1 MNPANI
7 LGIDIGSVSICIAE
21 ISPQKDLIRTSYGFH
36 HGAINDTLKVM
47 LGDVNLSGI
56 CAVAATT
63 STPSMLKV
71 NRIYD
76 NRVSIITACRHFHK
90 KIGSILLVGG
100 EKFGLIQFDTEGNYL
115 HFKANTSCAAGTG
128 SFLDQQADRLNLAGI
143 EQLSEIA
150 FTNTGVIPKIASRC
164 AVFAKTDLVHAQQE
178 GYTLAEICD
187 GLCHGLAK
195 NIVDTAFAGEKTN
208 GPVIFTGGVS
218 RNRAVVRHIEEMI
231 GCKVIVEK
239 TLYGAV
245 GAALNLVQDMSNDRR
260 YPTIAG
266 TRVSSADGLLT
277 QRPVH
282 KGYYHAPLTLQLS
295 NYPDFDS
302 SDHYEFQWAD
312 SKNGYPVEVDIYQ
325 KLDPGTL
332 YKIYLGIDIGS
343 TSTKAMMMGSDQAVL
358 AGFYTR
364 TAARPVEAIQNIFAA
379 IADMAG
385 KKAVSLNVIGAG
397 TTGSGRKFAGKI
409 IGADLIVDE
418 ITAHARAACQLN
430 PQVDTIIEIGGQDSK
445 FTTLKNGAVTF
456 SIMNTVC
463 AAGTGS
469 FIEEQAHKLGC
480 ALDEFSDRT
489 ENQRSPLVSD
499 RCTVF
504 MERDTNHYL
513 TEGYTVN
520 EVLASVLHAVRENYL
535 TKVAIEN
542 NIGNT
547 ILFQGA
553 TAKNKALVAAFEQR
567 LKKPIHVS
575 RYCHLTGALGTAIL
589 LSEQKTPST
598 TFRGLDLYKERIP
611 IQSEVCE
618 LCTNHCKLT
627 LADVG
632 GERVAY
638 GFLCGRDYATAN
650 YVSNNR
656 CGFDLLRERKKAMSF
671 KPQSKRQTG
680 LTIGIPAALHLYE
693 DLVLWQKFFNLLG
706 IETVT
711 SEKCSNAI
719 KEGKHITAAE
729 FCAPVTA
736 LHGHI
741 KHLLTNPAG
750 TERVDFIFMPYY
762 FEKKATEKGV
772 RRHYCYYTQ
781 FSPSVIAAAAGRL
794 TDISSSDHKLLMPLL
809 NYLYSS
815 FHTKIELYRML
826 KSISKIP
833 IGFLEVSAA
842 YDRALEFKKSGQL
855 KLKELYKKHLTETGN
870 DIHAV
875 LLGRP
880 YTVLCPQMNK
890 GIPDIFASLGIK
902 AFYQDMLSYRR
913 QDVALI
919 QPLLY
924 ELHWHYAAKILEAA
938 EIIAQSKNA
947 YPVLMTS
954 FKCSPDSF
962 VVEYFKKIMESHAK
976 PYLIL
981 QLDEHDATTGY
992 ETRIE
997 AAVRSFGNHYRAAN
1011 TTKPRIPTPALIAG
1025 REKTLADKTLILP
1038 AWDNLSLR
1046 LVVAGLRRVGIDAR
1060 LMEET
1065 PTCIQKS
1072 LRYNSGQCIPLN
1084 IIAQEFIDYVES
1096 HQLDPAKTALWMV
1109 SSTISCNFG
1118 LFPHHIKTLLDAYGQ
1133 GMENVGIYTG
1143 SLSFADISLKLPL
1156 NTYLAFMVGGL
1167 VRRIG
1172 CKIRPYE
1179 KVSGT
1184 TDRVIKG
1191 AMDVLVEAFSGNQS
1205 KEKAVAEVVSRFEAI
1220 ETIHDGSVFHSDRQR
1235 PKVAIFGDLYV
1246 RDNEVINQNLIHFI
1260 EEQGGEVI
1268 TTPYSSFVQ
1277 MIAKP
1282 YLRKWFIEG
1291 RYLNVLSSKAMR
1303 ATATRLERIYYSYF
1317 NRILKE
1323 SLQAYNESPQK
1334 ILSQYNLRIEHTG
1347 ESMDN
1352 ILKVFY
1358 IKRHYPDVSLFVQT
1372 SPAFCCPSLVTEAM
1386 AKEIEDK
1393 TGVPVVSITYDGTGG
1408 NKNEAIIPYLK
1419 FPRKKDHHEKGEHM
1433 PQRRVFS

>member
-1 MNPANI
+1 MISANI
-7 LGIDIGSVSICIAE
+7 LGIDIGSVSIGIAE
-21 ISPQKDLIRTSYGFH
+21 LSPQKDLIRKSYGFH
-36 HGAINDTLKVM
+36 HGAISDTLKVM
-47 LGDVNLSGI
+47 LGDFNLAEI

-63 STPSMLKV
+63 STPSILKV
-71 NRIYD
+71 HRIYD
-76 NRVSIITACRHFHK
+76 NRVSIITACRHYHL

-100 EKFGLIQFDTEGNYL
+100 EKFGLIQFDSNGNYL

-128 SFLDQQADRLNLAGI
+128 SFLDQQAARLNLAGI
-143 EQLSEIA
+143 EQLSDIA
-150 FTNTGVIPKIASRC
+150 FANSGVIPKIASRC

-195 NIVDTAFAGEKTN
+195 NIVDTAFAGVKPN

-239 TLYGAV
+239 TLYGAA
-245 GAALNLVQDMSNDRR
+245 GAALNLMQEMSNDRR

-266 TRVSSADGLLT
+266 SRISSADDLLT
-277 QRPVH
+277 LEPVH
-282 KGYYHAPLTLQLS
+282 KAYYHAPLTLQLCD
-295 NYPDFDS
+295 YPDFNS

-312 SKNGYPVEVDIYQ
+312 SENPYSVEVDVYQ
-325 KLDPGTL
+325 KLNPGAT
-332 YKIYLGIDIGS
+332 YNIYLGIDIGS
-343 TSTKAMMMGSDQAVL
+343 TSTKAMMTGSDQAVL

-364 TAARPVEAIQNIFAA
+364 TAARPVAAVQNILAA
-379 IADMAG
+379 IADMAAI
-385 KKAVSLNVIGAG
+385 KEVSLNVVGAG

-409 IGADLIVDE
+409 IGADLVVDE

-445 FTTLKNGAVTF
+445 FTTLKDGAVTF

-469 FIEEQAHKLGC
+469 FIEEQAQRLGC

-513 TEGYTVN
+513 NEGYTVN
-520 EVLASVLHAVRENYL
+520 EVLASVLHAIRENYL

-542 NIGNT
+542 NIGDT

-589 LSEQKTPST
+589 LAEQKIAST
-598 TFRGLDLYKERIP
+598 TFRGLDLYKMRIP

-618 LCTNHCKLT
+618 LCTNHCKIT

-638 GFLCGRDYATAN
+638 GFLCGRDYDTVT

-656 CGFDLLRERKKAMSF
+656 CGFDLLRERKKTMSF
-671 KPQSKRQTG
+671 KPQSKPGAG

-693 DLVLWQKFFNLLG
+693 DLAMWRKFFNSLG

-711 SEKCSNAI
+711 SEKYSNAI
-719 KEGKHITAAE
+719 REGKHLSSAE
-729 FCAPVTA
+729 FCAPMTA

-741 KHLLTNPAG
+741 KYLLTDPAG
-750 TERVDFIFMPYY
+750 DESVDFVFMPFY
-762 FEKKATEKGV
+762 FEKKAAQKGV
-772 RRHYCYYTQ
+772 RRQYCYYTQ
-781 FSPSVIAAAAGRL
+781 FSPSVIAGAAGRFS
-794 TDISSSDHKLLMPLL
+794 DISHSGDKFLMPLL

-815 FHTKIELYRML
+815 FHTKVELYRML
-826 KSISKIP
+826 KSIAKCP
-833 IGFLEVSAA
+833 IGFLEVAAA
-842 YDRALEFKKSGQL
+842 YDSALEFKQSNQL
-855 KLKELYKKHLTETGN
+855 KLKEFYEKHLAETGN
-870 DIHAV
+870 DIHVV

-880 YTVLCPQMNK
+880 YTVLCPQINK
-890 GIPDIFASLGIK
+890 GIPDLFASLGIK

-913 QDVALI
+913 QDVASI
-919 QPLLY
+919 QALLA

-938 EIIAQSKNA
+938 EVTAQSKGA
-947 YPVLMTS
+947 YPVLVTS

-962 VVEYFKKIMESHAK
+962 VVDYFKRIMESHVK

-997 AAVRSFGNHYRAAN
+997 AAVRSFRHHYGVATAA
-1011 TTKPRIPTPALIAG
+1011 KPQIPAPALVAG
-1025 REKTLADKTLILP
+1025 REKTLAGKTLILP

-1060 LMEET
+1060 LLEET
-1065 PTCIQKS
+1065 PTRIQKS

-1084 IIAQEFIDYVES
+1084 IIAQEFIDYVGS
-1096 HQLDPAKTALWMV
+1096 HQLDPAKTALWMA
-1109 SSTISCNFG
+1109 SSAISCNLG
-1118 LFPHHIKTLLDAYGQ
+1118 LFPHHIKTLLDTYGQ
-1133 GMENVGIYTG
+1133 GMEKVGIYTG

-1156 NTYLAFMVGGL
+1156 TTYLAFMVGGL
-1167 VRRIG
+1167 IRRIG

-1179 KVSGT
+1179 RIRGT
-1184 TDRVIKG
+1184 TDLVIKEG
-1191 AMDVLVEAFSGNQS
+1191 MDVLVEAFSGNLS

-1220 ETIHDGSVFHSDRQR
+1220 ETIRDASVFHGDRQR
-1235 PKVAIFGDLYV
+1235 PKVAIFGDFYA
-1246 RDNEVINQNLIHFI
+1246 RDNEVINQDLIHFI
-1260 EEQGGEVI
+1260 EKQGGEVI

-1291 RYLNVLSSKAMR
+1291 HYLNVLSSKAFC
-1303 ATATRLERIYYSYF
+1303 ATATRLEKTYYAYF

-1323 SLQAYNESPQK
+1323 PPQAYNESPQK

-1358 IKRHYPDVSLFVQT
+1358 IKRHHPDVSLFVQT
-1372 SPAFCCPSLVTEAM
+1372 SPAFCCPALVTEAM
-1386 AKEIEDK
+1386 AKEIENK

-1419 FPRKKDHHEKGEHM
+1419 FPRKTGHSEKGKNVR
-1433 PQRRVFS
+1433 QRMVFS

>member
-1 MNPANI
+1 MKPTNI
-7 LGIDIGSVSICIAE
+7 IGIDIGSVSICIAE
-21 ISPQKDLIRTSYGFH
+21 LSPEKDLIRKSYGFH
-36 HGAINDTLKVM
+36 HGAISNTLKAM
-47 LGDVNLSGI
+47 LGDFNLAEI
-56 CAVAATT
+56 RAVAATT
-63 STPSMLKV
+63 STPPILKFG
-71 NRIYD
+71 RKYD
-76 NRVSIITACRHFHK
+76 NRVSIIAACRHFHE

-100 EKFGLIQFDTEGNYL
+100 EKFGLIQFDTNGNYL

-128 SFLDQQADRLNLAGI
+128 SFLDQQAARLNLAGI

-150 FTNTGVIPKIASRC
+150 FNNTGVIPKIASRC

-195 NIVDTAFAGEKTN
+195 NIVDSAFAGQKPN
-208 GPVIFTGGVS
+208 GPVIFSGGVS
-218 RNRAVVRHIEEMI
+218 RNRAVVRHIEDMI
-231 GCKVIVEK
+231 GLNVIVEK
-239 TLYGAV
+239 TLYGAA
-245 GAALNLVQDMSNDRR
+245 GAALNLLKDMTNDRVS
-260 YPTIAG
+260 PVTAG
-266 TRVSSADGLLT
+266 ASISSADDLLIS
-277 QRPVH
+277 RPVN
-282 KGYYHAPLTLQLS
+282 KAYFHAPLTLQLS
-295 NYPDFDS
+295 DYPDFDS
-302 SDHYEFQWAD
+302 DDHYEFQWAD
-312 SKNGYPVEVDIYQ
+312 SENPYPVEVDIYQ
-325 KLDPGTL
+325 RLDPGAV

-343 TSTKAMMMGSDQAVL
+343 TSTKAMMMGSDQTVL

-364 TAARPVEAIQNIFAA
+364 TAARPVAAVQNIFAA
-379 IADMAG
+379 IVDMADT
-385 KKAVSLNVIGAG
+385 KDVNLQVIGAG

-418 ITAHARAACQLN
+418 ITAHARAAWQLN

-445 FTTLKNGAVTF
+445 FTTLKEGTVTF

-469 FIEEQAHKLGC
+469 FIEEQAQKLGC
-480 ALDEFSDRT
+480 PLDEFSKRT
-489 ENQRSPLVSD
+489 ENQRSPLASD

-504 MERDTNHYL
+504 MERDINHYL
-513 TEGYTVN
+513 NEGYAVN
-520 EVLASVLHAVRENYL
+520 EVLASVLHSIRENYL

-542 NIGNT
+542 NIGKT

-589 LSEQKTPST
+589 LSEQKISST
-598 TFRGLDLYKERIP
+598 KFRGLGLHEKKIP

-627 LADVG
+627 LADIG

-638 GFLCGRDYATAN
+638 GFLCGRDYDTAK
-650 YVSNNR
+650 YVSNNLS
-656 CGFDLLRERKKAMSF
+656 GFDLLRERKKAISF
-671 KPQSKRQTG
+671 KPQSKTGAG

-693 DLVLWQKFFNLLG
+693 DLALWQTFFNLLG

-711 SEKCSNAI
+711 SEKYNKAI
-719 KEGKHITAAE
+719 KEGKHITGAE
-729 FCAPVTA
+729 FCAPLTA

-741 KHLLTNPAG
+741 KYLLTDPAG
-750 TERVDFIFMPYY
+750 DQGVDFIFLPFY
-762 FEKKATEKGV
+762 FEKKANEKGV
-772 RRHYCYYTQ
+772 RRQYCYYTQ
-781 FSPSVIAAAAGRL
+781 FSPSVISAAVGRSK
-794 TDISSSDHKLLMPLL
+794 DIKYNGNKILMPLV
-809 NYLYSS
+809 NYLYSG
-815 FHTKIELYRML
+815 FHTKVELYRML
-826 KSISKIP
+826 KSISKNP
-833 IGFLEVSAA
+833 IGFLEVAGA
-842 YDRALEFKKSGQL
+842 YDSALEYKRSYQL
-855 KLKELYKKHLTETGN
+855 RLKDIYKRTPAATGK
-870 DIHAV
+870 DIQVV

-902 AFYQDMLSYRR
+902 AFYQDMLSYSR
-913 QDVALI
+913 QDVASI
-919 QPLLY
+919 QPLLS

-938 EIIAQSKNA
+938 EVVAQSNGA
-947 YPVLMTS
+947 YPVLITS

-962 VVEYFKKIMESHAK
+962 VVDYFKKIMESHAR

-997 AAVRSFGNHYRAAN
+997 AAVRSFKNHHSTVVAA
-1011 TTKPRIPTPALIAG
+1011 KSQILHPALIPG
-1025 REKTLADKTLILP
+1025 REKTLAGKTLILP

-1060 LMEET
+1060 LIEES

-1096 HQLDPAKTALWMV
+1096 HRLDPAKTALWMI
-1109 SSTISCNFG
+1109 SSTISCNLG

-1133 GMENVGIYTG
+1133 GMEKVGIYTG
-1143 SLSFADISLKLPL
+1143 SLSFTDISLKLPL
-1156 NTYLAFMVGGL
+1156 NTYLAYMVGGL
-1167 VRRIG
+1167 VRKIG

-1179 KVSGT
+1179 KVIGT
-1184 TDRVIKG
+1184 TDRVIKEG
-1191 AMDVLVEAFSGNQS
+1191 MDVLVKAFSGNLS

-1220 ETIHDGSVFHSDRQR
+1220 EIIRDGSDFQGDHQR
-1235 PKVAIFGDLYV
+1235 PKVAIFGDLYA
-1246 RDNEVINQNLIHFI
+1246 RDNEVINQDLIHFI
-1260 EEQGGEVI
+1260 EQQGGEVI

-1291 RYLNVLSSKAMR
+1291 HYLNVLSSKAFY
-1303 ATATRLERIYYSYF
+1303 ATATRLEKTYYSYF

-1323 SLQAYNESPQK
+1323 PPQAYDESPQK

-1347 ESMDN
+1347 ESMEN

-1358 IKRHYPDVSLFVQT
+1358 IKRHHPDVSLFVQT
-1372 SPAFCCPSLVTEAM
+1372 SPAFCCPSLITESM
-1386 AKEIEDK
+1386 AKEIEQK

-1419 FPRKKDHHEKGEHM
+1419 FPRKMDNHETGENM
-1433 PQRRVFS
+1433 PQQIVFS